1 MRLQPPPLACLIR
14 RVPVPAFIR
23 LCAIAAL
30 LVLAPLAAAAPASV
44 ATEPAV
50 PTPAVAWTA
59 QITHAVAAR
68 QAPRDDATVAARLT
82 TYTAFWRR
90 PQQLMVL
97 APVQTDPATGRRW
110 VLVRLPGRPNLAQ
123 GFVPLDAVALRATRN
138 RIVVRV
144 AARKIEMWRA
154 GKRVARFPAAVGTGS
169 TPTPTGLFA
178 VQDPVPSG
186 PSQRSYLG
194 PYIITLTAYSNVL
207 QSFMGGNGL
216 VAIHGTNAP
225 GLLGQA
231 VSHGCIRVS
240 NDAVTRLY
248 GMSAP
253 GTPVEILP

>member
-1 MRLQPPPLACLIR
+1 MYSAGRVCLIR
-14 RVPVPAFIR
+14 RVPVPAFPR
-23 LCAIAAL
+23 LFAIFLLGAL
-30 LVLAPLAAAAPASV
+30 TPLAAATPAS
-44 ATEPAV
+44 APEPAP

-59 QITHAVAAR
+59 QILHTIAAR
-68 QAPRDDATVAARLT
+68 TAPRDGAKVVARVT

-90 PQQLMVL
+90 PERLLVL
-97 APVQTDPATGRRW
+97 SAVQTDAATGRRW
-110 VLVRLPGRPNLAQ
+110 VLVRLPGRPNGAQ
-123 GFVPLDAVALRATRN
+123 GFVPLDAVRLGATRN

-144 AARKIEMWRA
+144 AARQVELWRA
-154 GKRVARFPAAVGTGS
+154 GTRVARFDAAVGTGN

-178 VQDPVPSG
+178 VQDPVPSDA
-186 PSQRSYLG
+186 SQQSYLG

-240 NDAVTRLY
+240 NDAVSRLY
-248 GMSAP
+248 AIATP
-253 GTPVEILP
+253 GTPVEIVP